1 MSVGGQGS
9 HAWGDAL
16 TRLARL
22 ADEIHSHPYPQSDQ
36 ERIEGVAHIAKQ
48 WSCWSNWELFHADPR
63 RPLFQ
68 RQNDLLTPWGG
79 PSADYV
85 YRHARIDST
94 RTYIFRGHM
103 NSCDEFVIAMRAGFM
118 HQAVWGTIAQHC
130 ASDHGIGKDDTFEIQ
145 IGGTPG
151 VLPHIP
157 IPEKA
162 TVFSFREFYFTWEE
176 RDPAVFTLEC
186 VDDDVDKPTPR
197 IDDALLAARME
208 RAITST
214 EESIRFWNNYINE
227 KRAMAPSNTFASTMK
242 VIGGLELARYGF
254 CFYDLGPD
262 DALIVETDIPTARYW
277 GFQLYETAWYD
288 LLEPLDRLI
297 STNHTDTHVS
307 SDGKVRMVIS
317 HTDPG
322 CVNWLDAGG
331 RERGLLT
338 FRWFWATSDPNPVAK
353 VIPVDDV
360 WAHLP
365 NDTPSVDPAS
375 RAEHVKQ
382 RRRQLTWRFRT

>member
-1 MSVGGQGS
+1 MNLV
-9 HAWGDAL
+9 
-16 TRLARL
+16 
-22 ADEIHSHPYPQSDQ
+22 DEIHSGPYPPSEQ
-36 ERIEGVAHIAKQ
+36 ERVEGVAHIAKQ

-85 YRHARIDST
+85 YRHARIDPS

-118 HQAVWGTIAQHC
+118 HQAVWGTITQHC
-130 ASDHGIGKDDTFEIQ
+130 ASDHGIGKGDTFEIQ

-151 VLPHIP
+151 SLPHIP
-157 IPEKA
+157 IPDAA
-162 TVFSFREFYFTWEE
+162 TVLSFREFYFTWEE
-176 RDPAVFTLEC
+176 TDPAVFTLEC
-186 VDDDVDKPTPR
+186 IDDDVDAPTPR
-197 IDDALLAARME
+197 LDDTVLAARME

-214 EESIRFWNNYINE
+214 EESIRFWNNYISE
-227 KRAMAPSNTFASTMK
+227 KRGLAPANTFAPTMR
-242 VIGGLELARYGF
+242 VSGGLELARYGF
-254 CFYDLGPD
+254 CFYDIAPD
-262 DALIVETDIPTARYW
+262 SALIVETDIPTARYW

-322 CVNWLDAGG
+322 CANWLDAGG
-331 RERGLLT
+331 RREGLLT
-338 FRWFWATSDPNPVAK
+338 FRWFWASTDPSPTTK

-365 NDTPSVDPAS
+365 NDTPAFDPHE
-375 RAEHVKQ
+375 RAERVRQ

>member
-1 MSVGGQGS
+1 MSVGGQAS
-9 HAWGDAL
+9 RAWSDAL
-16 TRLARL
+16 SRLMNL
-22 ADEIHSHPYPQSDQ
+22 VDEIHSGPYPPSEQ
-36 ERIEGVAHIAKQ
+36 ERVEGVAHIAKQ

-85 YRHARIDST
+85 YRHARIDPA

-118 HQAVWGTIAQHC
+118 HQAVWGTITQHC
-130 ASDHGIGKDDTFEIQ
+130 ASDHGIGKGDTFEIQ

-151 VLPHIP
+151 SLPHIP
-157 IPEKA
+157 IPDAA
-162 TVFSFREFYFTWEE
+162 TVLSFREFYFTWEE
-176 RDPAVFTLEC
+176 TDPAVFTLEC
-186 VDDDVDKPTPR
+186 IDDDVDTPTPR
-197 IDDALLAARME
+197 LDDTVLAPRME

-214 EESIRFWNNYINE
+214 EESIRFWNNYISE
-227 KRAMAPSNTFASTMK
+227 KRALAPTNTFAPTMR
-242 VIGGLELARYGF
+242 VSGGLELARYGF
-254 CFYDLGPD
+254 CFYDIAPD
-262 DALIVETDIPTARYW
+262 SALIVETDIPTARYW

-322 CVNWLDAGG
+322 CANWLDAGG
-331 RERGLLT
+331 RREGLLT
-338 FRWFWATSDPNPVAK
+338 FRWFWASTDPSPTTK

-365 NDTPSVDPAS
+365 NDTPAVDPHT
-375 RAEHVKQ
+375 RAEHVRQ

>member
-1 MSVGGQGS
+1 MSVGGQAS
-9 HAWGDAL
+9 HAWTDAL
-16 TRLARL
+16 SRLMHL
-22 ADEIHSHPYPQSDQ
+22 VDEIHSGPYPPS
-36 ERIEGVAHIAKQ
+36 ERERVEGVAHIAKQ

-85 YRHARIDST
+85 YRHARIDPA

-130 ASDHGIGKDDTFEIQ
+130 ASDHGIGKGDTFEIQ
-145 IGGTPG
+145 IGGTPSS
-151 VLPHIP
+151 LPHIP
-157 IPEKA
+157 IPEAA
-162 TVFSFREFYFTWEE
+162 TVLSFREFYFTWEE
-176 RDPAVFTLEC
+176 NDPAVFTLEC
-186 VDDDVDKPTPR
+186 IDDDVDAPTPR
-197 IDDALLAARME
+197 LNDSVLAARME

-214 EESIRFWNNYINE
+214 EESIRFWNNYIIE
-227 KRAMAPSNTFASTMK
+227 KRALAPANTFASTMK
-242 VIGGLELARYGF
+242 VSGGLELARYGF
-254 CFYDLGPD
+254 CFYDLAPD
-262 DALIVETDIPTARYW
+262 EALIVETDIPTARYW
-277 GFQLYETAWYD
+277 GFQIYETAWYD

-307 SDGKVRMVIS
+307 SDGKVRMVVS

-322 CVNWLDAGG
+322 CVNWLDAGH
-331 RERGLLT
+331 RQQGLLT
-338 FRWFWATSDPNPVAK
+338 FRWFWATTDPSPMTK

-365 NDTPSVDPAS
+365 NDTPAVDARS
-375 RAEHVKQ
+375 RVEHVRQ